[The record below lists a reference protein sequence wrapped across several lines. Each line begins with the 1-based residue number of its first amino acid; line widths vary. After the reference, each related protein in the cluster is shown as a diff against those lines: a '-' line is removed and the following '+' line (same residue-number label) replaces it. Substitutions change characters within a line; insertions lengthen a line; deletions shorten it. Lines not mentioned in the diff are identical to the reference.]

1 MARETLR
8 NTALLGLAVAC
19 LLVPALV
26 QGQASTGALSG
37 RFTDGTSP
45 LPGVTVTV
53 TNPATGYTRTTVTD
67 ADGNFR
73 FPALPA
79 GKYTVKAELSGFATV
94 TAESVEVVVA
104 SDRKLDA
111 TMRQSKVAELVT
123 VTAEAP
129 LVETTPSIG
138 TVVSQNE
145 LQALPLNGRQ
155 FANLGVLA
163 PGTML
168 GYNTDPTKPNQL
180 VVELNGGSGRN
191 VNYLMDGGDNTD
203 DTIGGALQNFNL
215 ESVQEFKIQTMQYKA
230 EYGRSSGG
238 VLTVIS
244 KGGTND
250 FAGSAWEFARRK
262 GWNSE
267 TQSEKN
273 ADASAI
279 ANGLPAPGKADY
291 KRDQYGASF
300 GGPIVK
306 DKAHFFATYEK
317 TVIDQSY
324 IVDPGTPALDALYPN
339 LVGAAVP
346 NPSHDQLAT
355 AKVTWDVNAQN
366 FLQVRYGYQKN
377 DTKYGQGSLAAP
389 SNLGTVTNKYSSI
402 LAGWSAQLS
411 NDQLNEFV
419 FQYSKFNNAIT
430 ADSDE
435 PLLYYP
441 NGFAVGRNINTPQ
454 TTNQTKYQYK
464 DDFSFSK
471 TLGGKT
477 HDFKTGLAFINEP
490 TLDGTFS
497 TGLTGQY
504 SMIPGPAGGP
514 AWVVGD
520 ITKYGG
526 FSGNATPSK
535 QYSAYF
541 QDDWSFSPNLTF
553 NLGLRYDYYDA
564 LTLDQSTNSVWQMLS
579 TQTLYSYKELQP
591 FKNGGGRV
599 LKNAKNDWA
608 PRLGFSWDINGDGK
622 NILRGGLGR
631 FYDFPYVNATILFPA
646 QAVQSLYGIVYE
658 ITDPNGIKNTDG
670 SFFQPGQNLPPCTSY
685 PGATCSVSAGTP
697 AEVASPTL
705 KPPHSDQISLGYS
718 WQVTPMV
725 GITADAVKVA
735 YRDIPY
741 RYRGNPIIDAAGD
754 RLFTSLGFSN
764 NFRIWT
770 GDGFADY
777 AGLNVGLHVRGDKF
791 ELQGF
796 YTLSRVT
803 GNVLGGA
810 DEFRLT
816 RVEYQA
822 DIKAYR
828 DQSVNPYDPTCSGKC
843 TGPLDTDSRN
853 RVTLAGS
860 YRFPYGFTLSGMF
873 RYHDGTPY
881 TIFVQGAPQLTLAP
895 GVAKVNT
902 GTGDSFA
909 QLDLRISKMFN
920 FAKDIGMEL
929 YAEMFNV
936 FNAKNPA
943 FYDALGQAHA
953 YAGDP
958 YQGEQR
964 LLQLGARFNF

>member
-1 MARETLR
+1 MTRLHLR
-8 NTALLGLAVAC
+8 SPALVGLAILAAC
-19 LLVPALV
+19 LLLPQSLWA
-26 QGQASTGALSG
+26 QASTGSLG
-37 RFTDGTSP
+37 GNTTDGTAP
-45 LPGVTVTV
+45 LPGVTITV
-53 TNPATGYTRTTVTD
+53 TNVDTGFTRTTVTATNGD
-67 ADGNFR
+67 FR
-73 FPALPA
+73 FPSLPA
-79 GKYTVKAELSGFATV
+79 GTYLLKAELTGFAIVTV
-94 TAESVEVVVA
+94 ERIEVTI
-104 SDRKLDA
+104 A
-111 TMRQSKVAELVT
+111 TNRAIEITMKPSKVAEAVT

-129 LVETTPSIG
+129 LLETTPSIG

-145 LQALPLNGRQ
+145 LQSLPLNGRQ

-180 VVELNGGSGRN
+180 VVQLNGGSGRN
-191 VNYLMDGGDNTD
+191 VNYVMDGGDNTD

-244 KGGTND
+244 KTGTND
-250 FAGSAWEFARRK
+250 FHGAVWEFARRT

-267 TQSEKN
+267 SN
-273 ADASAI
+273 AEQQAGS
-279 ANGLPAPGKADY
+279 GKADY
-291 KRDQYGASF
+291 TRDQYGASF
-300 GGPIVK
+300 GGPIIK
-306 DKAHFFATYEK
+306 DKIHFFATYEK
-317 TVIDQSY
+317 TAIDQSY
-324 IVDPGTPALDALYPN
+324 IVDPGTDELQALYPE
-339 LVGAAVP
+339 LTGLAVP
-346 NPSHDQLAT
+346 IPSHDQLAT
-355 AKVTWDVNAQN
+355 AKATWDVNAQN
-366 FLQVRYGYQKN
+366 YLQVRYGYQKN
-377 DTKYGQGSLAAP
+377 DTKYGQSSLAAP

-402 LAGWSAQLS
+402 LLGYSAQIS
-411 NDQLNEFV
+411 NDMLNEFL

-430 ADSDE
+430 ADSAE

-471 TLGGKT
+471 TAGSQT
-477 HDFKTGLAFINEP
+477 HDFKAGLAYINEP

-504 SMIPGPAGGP
+504 SMVPGPAGAP
-514 AWVVGD
+514 DWVVGD

-526 FSGNATPSK
+526 FSGNATPTK

-541 QDDWSFSPNLTF
+541 QDDWRLSSKLTLT
-553 NLGLRYDYYDA
+553 LGLRYDYYDA

-579 TQTLYSYKELQP
+579 TQTTYSYKELLP

-599 LKNAKNDWA
+599 LQNSKDDWS
-608 PRLGFSWDINGDGK
+608 PRLGFSWDINDNGR

-646 QAVQSLYGIVYE
+646 QAVQSQYGVVYE
-658 ITDPNGIKNTDG
+658 ITDPGGIKNPDG
-670 SFFQPGQNLPPCTSY
+670 SYFQPGQPLPPCELY
-685 PGATCSVSAGTP
+685 PGATCSVEAGAP
-697 AEVASPTL
+697 NEVASPTL
-705 KPPHSDQISLGYS
+705 KPPHSDQISIGYS
-718 WQVTPMV
+718 WQVTPTL
-725 GITADAVKVA
+725 GFTADAVKA
-735 YRDIPY
+735 QYRDIPY
-741 RYRGNPIIDAAGD
+741 RYRANPIINNVTGE

-777 AGLNVGLHVRGDKF
+777 EGLNVGAHVRGDKF

-796 YTLSRVT
+796 YTLSRTT

-816 RVEYQA
+816 RVEYQP
-822 DIKAYR
+822 DLKSYR
-828 DQSVNPYDPTCSGKC
+828 DQSVDPYDPTCSGPC
-843 TGPLDTDSRN
+843 TGPLDTDALH

-860 YRFPYGFTLSGMF
+860 YRFGLGFTVSGMF
-873 RYHDGTPY
+873 RYHSGTPY
-881 TIFVQGAPQLTLAP
+881 TIFIQGAPMITLAP
-895 GVAKVNT
+895 GVSHVNT
-902 GTGDSFA
+902 GTGSSFT
-909 QLDLRISKMFN
+909 QLDLRLAKTFD
-920 FAKDIGMEL
+920 FAKDLGIEL

-943 FYDALGQAHA
+943 LYTATGTPSAW
-953 YAGDP
+953 AGDP

-964 LLQLGARFNF
+964 LLQLGARFYF